1 MRRSCSHPRMVARVR
16 AGRRRRART
25 ALTARSD
32 GCRSSE
38 MQGESGV
45 GATGR
50 LGYCAGGWRMCLQSS
65 QSSQSS
71 RSFGSRTSVSR
82 PRRGLTSRGRSVDRI
97 SGLGS
102 LSPAS
107 WGLSGCC
114 SCSWRW
120 TPTWWQSTRWSAS
133 SCARARPG
141 FLPRRAPRRCS
152 TGGHVHHQ
160 ADRTAMGDRIQIRRR
175 PRPSPRGVAF
185 PFRTP
190 NPGSG
195 ECATAIAARL
205 RTQSS
210 ADRRTSP
217 TERPRSQHSPLAP
230 AVQRAPCAAV
240 RETVQAG
247 LRASQDGRSCE
258 LRRPPRRSARDG
270 PASSSQ
276 TPTRRTRQ
284 RQSGKGS

>member
-1 MRRSCSHPRMVARVR
+1 MCS
-16 AGRRRRART
+16 
-25 ALTARSD
+25 
-32 GCRSSE
+32 
-38 MQGESGV
+38 
-45 GATGR
+45 
-50 LGYCAGGWRMCLQSS
+50 QSS

-133 SCARARPG
+133 SCARASPG

-160 ADRTAMGDRIQIRRR
+160 AGRTAVGDRIQIRRR

-195 ECATAIAARL
+195 DCATAIAARL

-230 AVQRAPCAAV
+230 GSSASAVCRGLRNRANGPAG
-240 RETVQAG
+240 QAG
-247 LRASQDGRSCE
+247 AGD
-258 LRRPPRRSARDG
+258 
-270 PASSSQ
+270 SSSSAANAGDDAGALPQ
-276 TPTRRTRQ
+276 RHDHAIARRNAVDRPRERSIHDEASTV
-284 RQSGKGS
+284 